1 METYSYNIWRA
12 WYNGSHTMMAKP
24 ITALELCYLLI
35 QFLMRYPMIPY
46 FKKKQCYFTT
56 DYDRWLEMTNLD
68 HSISEEPTI
77 PPWDF
82 RIQWFIWR
90 TMNQETW
97 NHLFWSESSQ
107 WNSALVFVMYAVD
120 MSHPAFIFSLLLDC
134 SSYLSQENY
143 RIEELRI
150 NWINIWNSSVVL
162 VWSRNTILVSWATL
176 IILVFVIIIIVYV
189 LIVFL

>member
-1 METYSYNIWRA
+1 MLSIVSIFN
-12 WYNGSHTMMAKP
+12 
-24 ITALELCYLLI
+24 ALSNDSI
-35 QFLMRYPMIPY
+35 I
-46 FKKKQCYFTT
+46 FKKKKTILFYNRLRSVTR
-56 DYDRWLEMTNLD
+56 DHLD
-68 HSISEEPTI
+68 HSTSEEPTI
-77 PPWDF
+77 PHWDF

-97 NHLFWSESSQ
+97 HHLFWSESSQ
-107 WNSALVFVMYAVD
+107 WNSPLVFVMYAVD
-120 MSHPAFIFSLLLDC
+120 MSHPAFIFFLLLDC

-176 IILVFVIIIIVYV
+176 IILVFVIIIIVYIYWLCFCNYYYV
-189 LIVFL
+189 IK